1 MKRWWAVLLVWL
13 AFVPTAHGA
22 AAEPLLARA
31 EQLYRARDWSG
42 AELAWRQA
50 LELELSSA
58 TRARVCRN
66 LGNAAY
72 RQDDLPRAV
81 GWFEA
86 ARRLAPRDRDTWANL
101 ELARRKLQ
109 WAPADRGDLR
119 AWFERLLR
127 AWTAREAELLAW
139 LGLLPLAAC
148 AGWEA
153 LRGGRA
159 AKLALTIALLVACA
173 AALPHFERSF
183 AARAGECLVLA
194 RDGAALRAE
203 PDPALPA
210 VARLEAGARAS
221 RIDTWPGWVR
231 VEAAGGVR
239 GWIPDEQVFGLDR

>member
-1 MKRWWAVLLVWL
+1 MKRCWAIVLLWL
-13 AFVPTAHGA
+13 VLAPFARGA
-22 AAEPLLARA
+22 ESQALLTRA

-42 AELAWRQA
+42 AELAWQQALA
-50 LELELSSA
+50 LELSGE

-119 AWFERLLR
+119 AWIERLLR

-139 LGLLPLAAC
+139 LGLVPLVAC
-148 AGWEA
+148 AAWEA

-159 AKLALTIALLVACA
+159 ARFALAAALLLACACA
-173 AALPHFERSF
+173 APHFEREF
-183 AARAGECLVLA
+183 AARGGECLVLA
-194 RDGAALRAE
+194 RDGGALRAE

-210 VARLEAGARAS
+210 VARLEAGARAWQ
-221 RIDTWPGWVR
+221 IDVWPGWVR
-231 VEAAGGVR
+231 VESADGAR
-239 GWIPDEQVFGLDR
+239 GWIPDEQVFALER